1 MRLIPTSIAALS
13 LVLVGACATPR
24 PGSMARAEADPWES
38 TNRQI
43 YKFNKRADKYA
54 LKPLAQGYRA
64 VVPAAARRGI
74 GNAYDNYLEP
84 LSFTNAI
91 LQGKVSQAF
100 RTLDRFIINST
111 LGVGGLADHATD
123 MGRPREKEDFGQTF
137 AYWGIPSGPYMMF
150 PIFGPRTVLDFA
162 GLGAD
167 IVLDPADMIRNALST
182 IGPYWTIAIF
192 GAKATVTRAELL
204 EAGADQA
211 LADSLDEYATVR
223 AAFLSRRKAQIW
235 SGLPMPD
242 DDEAPVE
249 DAPLAPGATPQPKPV
264 DAPKPPEPTQ
274 QP

>member
-1 MRLIPTSIAALS
+1 MTATAHHDEPLPFQGLKVIDCASFIAAP
-13 LVLVGACATPR
+13 VAAT
-24 PGSMARAEADPWES
+24 
-38 TNRQI
+38 
-43 YKFNKRADKYA
+43 
-54 LKPLAQGYRA
+54 L
-64 VVPAAARRGI
+64 
-74 GNAYDNYLEP
+74 
-84 LSFTNAI
+84 
-91 LQGKVSQAF
+91 
-100 RTLDRFIINST
+100 
-111 LGVGGLADHATD
+111 LAD
-123 MGRPREKEDFGQTF
+123 M
-137 AYWGIPSGPYMMF
+137 
-150 PIFGPRTVLDFA
+150 
-162 GLGAD
+162 GAD
-167 IVLDPADMIRNALST
+167 VIKVEPPDGDPHRDLFRRVGCLPDPALTDNNFIWDLNSRHKRSIVLDPADMIRNALST

-264 DAPKPPEPTQ
+264 DAPKAPEPTQ